1 MTIWQEKQVKELG
14 DIVTGATPS
23 TKRKDF
29 YGGSYNLISPTD
41 LDKGKYI
48 TSAHKQL
55 TKLGFEQCRSLPKN
69 SILVGCIGNVGK
81 LGIVGDKISATN
93 QQINALICNDDN
105 NAEFIYYCFEKNRKL
120 LKDSAVKTTIPILNK
135 TNFGNL
141 KLSVPIL
148 PVQRRISHILSIVQK
163 AIEQQEKIIQTTT
176 EMMKTLMNKLFTEG
190 LRGEPQKQTE
200 IGPIPESWE
209 DVPFEKLATL
219 QRGKDL
225 TRAQFRD
232 GLVPVA
238 GSNGVIGFHDTAI
251 SKAPG
256 VTVGRS
262 GSAGKV
268 TVYDRD
274 FWPHNTT
281 LYVRDFHGNNPHFV
295 GYYLKFLDLS
305 RFKTGASVPTL
316 DRNSFKTL
324 PVIVPSLMEQEH
336 IVEVL
341 DSVGNKIEIVE
352 RKKTQLQSLFR
363 TLLHELMTAKRRVDD
378 LEFQQVNE
386 NIMS

>member
-1 MTIWQEKQVKELG
+1 MSDWQIKKLG
-14 DIVTGATPS
+14 DMVQLNYGKGLPLKSRIDGHIPVYGSNGTVGFHNEAIVDVAGIIIG
-23 TKRKDF
+23 RK
-29 YGGSYNLISPTD
+29 GSA
-41 LDKGKYI
+41 GKVHWSRVPFCPIDTTFYI
-48 TSAHKQL
+48 TQDDSPYIDLEFLFYLLQHINL
-55 TKLGFEQCRSLPKN
+55 TR
-69 SILVGCIGNVGK
+69 
-81 LGIVGDKISATN
+81 IVGDVGVPGLNREMAYMEKIRFPTKLHEQKEIAHVLSMV
-93 QQINALICNDDN
+93 QQ
-105 NAEFIYYCFEKNRKL
+105 
-120 LKDSAVKTTIPILNK
+120 
-135 TNFGNL
+135 
-141 KLSVPIL
+141 
-148 PVQRRISHILSIVQK
+148 